1 MLSFFFWL
9 LKDAL
14 FFFGMVSGR
23 SSFPK
28 PLSRE
33 EESDALAAMQAGD
46 ENARLK
52 LIEHNLRLVSH
63 IVKKYTVPGYS
74 QDDLVSVGS
83 LGLMK
88 AINTFRPESG
98 SQLATYA
105 ARCIEN
111 EVLMLLRASKKH
123 RGDVSL
129 SDPIGTDGEGND
141 ISFIDILGTAPDQVE
156 DEVVHRVSMEKVR
169 KLVKNLP
176 KKERMVIE
184 MRYGLLDG
192 AIHPQHE
199 VAALLGISRS
209 YVSRSAYCKRLPLRN
224 RLQFTEAE
232 FDNNAFILG

>member
-1 MLSFFFWL
+1 MLSFLMWL
-9 LKDAL
+9 LRDAL

-23 SSFPK
+23 GSFPK
-28 PLSRE
+28 PLSRQE
-33 EESDALAAMQAGD
+33 EAQAIAAMAAGD
-46 ENARLK
+46 ADARLR

-63 IVKKYTVPGYS
+63 IARKYTVPGYS
-74 QDDLVSVGS
+74 QEDLVSVGT

-88 AINTFRPESG
+88 AVDTFKPETG

-111 EVLMLLRASKKH
+111 EILMLLRASKKR

-141 ISFIDILGTAPDQVE
+141 ISFMDILGTPPGQVE
-156 DEVVHRVSMEKVR
+156 EKVAQR
-169 KLVKNLP
+169 LDLAKVKALVRTLP
-176 KKERMVIE
+176 RKERLVIE

-192 AIHPQHE
+192 AAHPQHE

-209 YVSRSAYCKRLPLRN
+209 YVSRLEKKALALLR
-224 RLQFTEAE
+224 EGME
-232 FDNNAFILG
+232 KPV